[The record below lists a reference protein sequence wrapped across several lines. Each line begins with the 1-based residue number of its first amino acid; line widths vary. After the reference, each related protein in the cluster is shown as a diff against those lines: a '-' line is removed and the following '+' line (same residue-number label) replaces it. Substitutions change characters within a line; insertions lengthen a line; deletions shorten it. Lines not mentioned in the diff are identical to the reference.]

1 MIYYFFLDEMT
12 NKYDERFQVLIE
24 EYDEKL
30 EKTKKPKKLKFE
42 YEDKIVRLFKSLI
55 SKSCCDDFEPIFSAY
70 KNCMKNFTG
79 EEETE

>member
-1 MIYYFFLDEMT
+1 MT

-42 YEDKIVRLFKSLI
+42 YKDKIVRLFKSLI
-55 SKSCCDDFEPIFSAY
+55 SKSCCYSEFNIIFDSFKSCFEKFNQHDPE
-70 KNCMKNFTG
+70 K
-79 EEETE
+79 EEE

>member
-1 MIYYFFLDEMT
+1 MT

-24 EYDEKL
+24 EYDEKF

-55 SKSCCDDFEPIFSAY
+55 GKSCVDDFEMIFDSY
-70 KNCMKNFTG
+70 KNCMKTFGG
-79 EEETE
+79 EVENE

>member
-1 MIYYFFLDEMT
+1 MT

-30 EKTKKPKKLKFE
+30 EKTKKPKRLKFE

-55 SKSCCDDFEPIFSAY
+55 SKSCCDDLELIFSAY
-70 KNCMKNFTG
+70 KNCMKNFDG
-79 EEETE
+79 EVENE